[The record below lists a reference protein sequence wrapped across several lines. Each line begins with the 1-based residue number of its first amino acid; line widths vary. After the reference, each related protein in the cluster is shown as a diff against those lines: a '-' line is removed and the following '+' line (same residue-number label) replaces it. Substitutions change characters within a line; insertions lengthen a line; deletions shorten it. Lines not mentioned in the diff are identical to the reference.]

1 MQVFLV
7 EKDLRLKKDRISQFL
22 LFFKQRM
29 SLCKNESIDRRA
41 MKANIRIHTKPT
53 DENICQNIGLKLE
66 FSKIRS
72 FEKDFLFQPLMNSFI
87 AGIFTFNLD

>member
-1 MQVFLV
+1 M
-7 EKDLRLKKDRISQFL
+7 IP
-22 LFFKQRM
+22 
-29 SLCKNESIDRRA
+29 
-41 MKANIRIHTKPT
+41 NIRIHTKPT
-53 DENICQNIGLKLE
+53 DENICQNIGLKLK